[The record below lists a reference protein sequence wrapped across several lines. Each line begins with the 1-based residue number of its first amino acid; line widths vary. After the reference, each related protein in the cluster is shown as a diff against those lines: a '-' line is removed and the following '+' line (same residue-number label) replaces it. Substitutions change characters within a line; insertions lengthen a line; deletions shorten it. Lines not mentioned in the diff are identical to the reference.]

1 MRSTTRAAAIGFASV
16 AAIFAACFAWLSRD
30 QSPAA
35 PATVPPP
42 PFMEAPRRP
51 PVDVAN
57 PRVAAMVRHVVA
69 TNDAQGGD
77 FLVIDK
83 RDAELYVFAS
93 DGSPRGRTPV
103 LLGSARGDYTVPGIG
118 ERPIAQVLPHE
129 RTTPAGRFLGELG
142 RNARNE
148 DVVWVDYDAA
158 VSIHRVLTTNPK
170 ERRMERLL
178 SPTPDDNRI
187 SYGCINVLP
196 DFFEQHIRPEFV
208 GGRAA
213 IYILPDE
220 TSAST
225 G

>member
-1 MRSTTRAAAIGFASV
+1 
-16 AAIFAACFAWLSRD
+16 
-30 QSPAA
+30 
-35 PATVPPP
+35 
-42 PFMEAPRRP
+42 
-51 PVDVAN
+51 
-57 PRVAAMVRHVVA
+57 VRHVLA
-69 TNDAQGGD
+69 TNDAGGGD

-83 RDAELYVFAS
+83 REAELYVFAS
-93 DGSPRGRTPV
+93 DGSPRGHTPV

-118 ERPIAQVLPHE
+118 DRPIAQVLPHE
-129 RTTPAGRFLGELG
+129 RTTPAGRFIGELG

-158 VSIHRVLTTNPK
+158 LSIHRVLTTNPK

-196 DFFEQHIRPEFV
+196 GFFEQHIRPEFV
-208 GGRAA
+208 GRRAA
-213 IYILPDE
+213 IYILPE
-220 TSAST
+220 ESSAAP

>member
-1 MRSTTRAAAIGFASV
+1 MRSTRTAAVAFASAALAV
-16 AAIFAACFAWLSRD
+16 AACLAHDDA
-30 QSPAA
+30 PAA
-35 PATVPPP
+35 PSEVARPAA
-42 PFMEAPRRP
+42 EAPRRAL
-51 PVDVAN
+51 VDVDNA
-57 PRVAAMVRHVVA
+57 RVAAMVRQVVA
-69 TNDAQGGD
+69 TNDAAGGD
-77 FLVIDK
+77 FLVVDK
-83 RDAELYVFAS
+83 RQAELYVFAS
-93 DGSPRGRTPV
+93 DGTPRGHTPV

-118 ERPIAQVLPHE
+118 DRPIAQVLPHE
-129 RTTPAGRFLGELG
+129 RTTPAGRFMGELG

-196 DFFEQHIRPEFV
+196 DFFEQHIRPHFV
-208 GGRAA
+208 GRRSA
-213 IYILPDE
+213 IYILPEE
-220 TSAST
+220 TSPST